1 MSVVGLNFTINIT
14 WESLIRLSPSKKWP
28 KNQFSDTRGANYM
41 WLSQC
46 TVAPTAES
54 AFFFGTP
61 CMCHLVSV
69 SSSLLSASSSSSLS
83 HSFSSCIKIP
93 IWFCKKNIFCGSQIL
108 SNWIYKIG
116 QTKNQNALQWRCF
129 LPANSIDDKFIK
141 SIDVLPFCYPHDFNF
156 SSYLEEEASSATSFM
171 LAFSR
176 CNNIFSI
183 ARLCTLVAI
192 FELVNLRSFANDN
205 DIQPAHV
212 IKRLIDSITRFSN
225 FDCVTGQWSEYIFW

>member
-1 MSVVGLNFTINIT
+1 
-14 WESLIRLSPSKKWP
+14 
-28 KNQFSDTRGANYM
+28 
-41 WLSQC
+41 
-46 TVAPTAES
+46 
-54 AFFFGTP
+54 
-61 CMCHLVSV
+61 MCHVTWWAFPQAFSPPPPALPSATH
-69 SSSLLSASSSSSLS
+69 SPPLSKFL
-83 HSFSSCIKIP
+83 FD
-93 IWFCKKNIFCGSQIL
+93 FVKKNIFCGSQIL

-116 QTKNQNALQWRCF
+116 QTKNQNASQWRCF

-171 LAFSR
+171 LAFRR

-225 FDCVTGQWSEYIFW
+225 FDCATGQ

>member
-1 MSVVGLNFTINIT
+1 MT
-14 WESLIRLSPSKKWP
+14 KKSIFRH
-28 KNQFSDTRGANYM
+28 KGCQIHVL
-41 WLSQC
+41 WLQQQK
-46 TVAPTAES
+46 VR
-54 AFFFGTP
+54 FFGTL

-116 QTKNQNALQWRCF
+116 QTKNQNASQWRCF
-129 LPANSIDDKFIK
+129 LPANFIDDKFVK

-183 ARLCTLVAI
+183 ACG
-192 FELVNLRSFANDN
+192 NLWACLFA
-205 DIQPAHV
+205 QFC
-212 IKRLIDSITRFSN
+212 L
-225 FDCVTGQWSEYIFW
+225 W